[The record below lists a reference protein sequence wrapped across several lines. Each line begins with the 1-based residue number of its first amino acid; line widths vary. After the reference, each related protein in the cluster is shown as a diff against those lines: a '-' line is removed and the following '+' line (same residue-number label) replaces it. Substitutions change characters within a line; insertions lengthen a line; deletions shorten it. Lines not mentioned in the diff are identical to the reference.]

1 MTAAIEALAGFRTAI
16 GAARVVTDEA
26 TCALYSQDVY
36 RRGTSALA
44 VLQPQ
49 DLADVIAIVQAARV
63 SRTAL
68 HVRGGGMSY
77 TDAYLPIDSHSAIVD
92 LSALKRIRSI
102 SPLDLTVTAE
112 SGCTWA
118 ELDAALAPQGLRA
131 KFWGPMSGARA
142 TLGGGMSQGAATF
155 GSAKHGTSASAA
167 LGFEVVLGTGETL
180 DTARIGQA
188 QREAFFRPYGP
199 DLTGLFTGDA
209 GALGIKTAVTLQLE
223 PRPAVRD
230 SVSFAFDSF
239 EALATAVANVSRR
252 GLATEMFGL
261 ETALARLAAGE
272 AALAQDLGMLWQV
285 VRAQHGVGAALRQ
298 LLRMARGGRR
308 FLSGSTYIGH
318 FLCEAHDSR
327 RLALDLQELRTI
339 AALQGREV
347 ANSMAAVV
355 QAQPF
360 PAPMV
365 VGPAGR
371 RLLPLHVILPHSAA
385 AAFHAEFVAL
395 RDREAAQCAAHRVCM
410 FVVFAAVG
418 PSALLYEPVIYWED
432 EWLPLHAATLPTELQ
447 SVLKPGS
454 ANPEGRE
461 YVERLRI
468 EIVELMRR
476 HAGAHLQIGRA
487 YPYLQDR
494 SPAFCSLLHQLKR
507 EVDPLN
513 LINPGALGLL
523 P

>member
-1 MTAAIEALAGFRTAI
+1 MTAATEALAGFRAAI
-16 GAARVVTDEA
+16 GADRVITDTA
-26 TCALYSQDVY
+26 SCALYSQDVY
-36 RRGTSALA
+36 RSGTPALA

-49 DLADVIAIVQAARV
+49 DRSDVIAIVRAARV

-77 TDAYLPIDSHSAIVD
+77 TDAYLPSHGHSAIVD
-92 LSALKRIRSI
+92 LTALKRIRALST
-102 SPLDLTVTAE
+102 LDLTVTAE

-118 ELDAALAPQGLRA
+118 ELDAALAPHGLRA

-155 GSAKHGTSASAA
+155 GSARYGTSASAA

-180 DTARIGQA
+180 DTARLGHSE
-188 QREAFFRPYGP
+188 REAFFRPYGP

-239 EALATAVANVSRR
+239 EALATTVAAVGRR

-261 ETALARLAAGE
+261 ETSLARLAAGE
-272 AALAQDLGMLWQV
+272 AALTQDLGMLWQV
-285 VRAQHGVGAALRQ
+285 VRAQHGVGAALKQ

-308 FLSGSTYIGH
+308 FLAGSTYIGH
-318 FLCEAHDSR
+318 FLCEANDSR
-327 RLALDLQELRTI
+327 RLALDLQELRTM
-339 AALQGREV
+339 AAEHGREV

-385 AAFHAEFVAL
+385 AAFHAEFIAL
-395 RDREAAQCAAHRVCM
+395 RDREAERCAAHRVCI

-418 PSALLYEPVIYWED
+418 PTALLYEPVIYWED
-432 EWLPLHAATLPTELQ
+432 EWLPLHAATLPAELQ
-447 SVLKPGS
+447 RVLKPGA

-461 YVERLRI
+461 YVERLRLT
-468 EIVELMRR
+468 IVELMRQ

-494 SPAFCSLLHQLKR
+494 SPAFQSLLRQLKN

-513 LINPGALGLL
+513 LINPGALGL
-523 P
+523 PP